1 MKLAQGVLWL
11 RTTGVVLVVLCIW
24 QLSSFSVSAMES
36 TSLADVIE
44 RVKPVVVN
52 ISVGGGN
59 AAPAVAHPERFFD
72 GDQSFEDFFRKF
84 FRRQSFISIEDD
96 RPGTRAMGSGF
107 IVDPSGLVV
116 TNNHVVTGATDVIVT
131 LNDGT
136 QLSAEVVGFDQ
147 KTDLSLLQ
155 VDTDHQLP
163 SAIFGDSDR
172 TRVGDRVFAVGN
184 PFGLQGTVTTGIVS
198 ARGRDIQSGPFDDFL
213 QIDAPINQG
222 NSGGPL
228 FDVAGKVIG
237 VNTAIFS
244 PNGGNVGIGFAI
256 PSGQARPVIEQL
268 RAQGYVDRGWLG
280 VQIQPLN
287 ENIATGLGL
296 KDVVGALVTNVV
308 VDSPAEVAGIESG
321 DVVTTFN
328 GRPIENIRDLTLAVA
343 SAGSEQAVELGVRRG
358 VDVKN
363 IIVRLGDN
371 PENEALFG
379 SRENIGKGTDNTL
392 GLSLV
397 PLPSE
402 VRRRFQIDNTMTGVL
417 VVGTGGY
424 SPGLSPGDVILRV
437 GTEPVANPSDVVE
450 LVATAREKGLSAVV
464 FYVARNSDRRFI
476 AVSLP

>member
-1 MKLAQGVLWL
+1 MKLGQGVLWR
-11 RTTGVVLVVLCIW
+11 RTTGVVVVVLCIW
-24 QLSSFSVSAMES
+24 KLSSFSVSAMES

-59 AAPAVAHPERFFD
+59 AAPAVADPERFFD

-84 FRRQSFISIEDD
+84 FRRQSFVSIEDD
-96 RPGTRAMGSGF
+96 RPGTRAVGSGF

-116 TNNHVVTGATDVIVT
+116 TNNHVVAGATDVIVT

-163 SAIFGDSDR
+163 SAIFGDSDL

-228 FDVAGKVIG
+228 FDVTGKVIG

-268 RAQGYVDRGWLG
+268 RVQGYVDRGWLG
-280 VQIQPLN
+280 VQIQSLD
-287 ENIATGLGL
+287 EDVAVGLGL
-296 KDVVGALVTNVV
+296 DGMVGALVTDVLV
-308 VDSPAEVAGIESG
+308 GSPAEVAGIESG
-321 DVVTTFN
+321 DVVTTFDD
-328 GRPIENIRDLTLAVA
+328 RPIKNIRDLTLAVA
-343 SAGSEQAVELGVRRG
+343 SSSSEQAVELGVQRG
-358 VDVKN
+358 AEFKN
-363 IIVRLGDN
+363 ITVWLGNN
-371 PENEALFG
+371 PENEALLG
-379 SRENIGKGTDNTL
+379 SREKVGKGSDNTL
-392 GLSLV
+392 GLSLG

-402 VRRRFQIDNTMTGVL
+402 VRRRFKIADSMTGVL
-417 VVGTGGY
+417 IVGAGGVP
-424 SPGLSPGDVILRV
+424 SGLSGGDVILRV
-437 GTEPVANPSDVVE
+437 GTEPVANPSDVNA
-450 LVATAREKGLSAVV
+450 LIATARENGQSTVV
-464 FYVARNSDRRFI
+464 FYVARSSGRRFI
-476 AVSLP
+476 AVPLP

>member
-1 MKLAQGVLWL
+1 MKLGQGVLWR

-24 QLSSFSVSAMES
+24 QLSSFPVSAMES

-59 AAPAVAHPERFFD
+59 AAPAVADPERFFD

-84 FRRQSFISIEDD
+84 FRRQSFVSIEDD
-96 RPGTRAMGSGF
+96 RPATRAMGSGF

-116 TNNHVVTGATDVIVT
+116 TNNHVVAGATDVIVT

-163 SAIFGDSDR
+163 SAIFGDSDL

-228 FDVAGKVIG
+228 FDVTGKVIG

-280 VQIQPLN
+280 VQIQSLD
-287 ENIATGLGL
+287 EDIAVGLGL
-296 KDVVGALVTNVV
+296 AGMVGALVTDVL

-321 DVVTTFN
+321 DVVTTFD
-328 GRPIENIRDLTLAVA
+328 GRPIKNIRDLTLAVA
-343 SAGSEQAVELGVRRG
+343 SSGSEQAVELGVQRG
-358 VDVKN
+358 AEFKN
-363 IIVRLGDN
+363 ITVWLGN
-371 PENEALFG
+371 SPGNEALLG
-379 SRENIGKGTDNTL
+379 SREKVAKGPDNTL
-392 GLSLV
+392 GLSLAL
-397 PLPSE
+397 LPAE
-402 VRRRFQIDNTMTGVL
+402 VRRRFQIQDTMTGVL
-417 VVGTGGY
+417 VVGAGGVP
-424 SPGLSPGDVILRV
+424 SGLSRGDVILRV
-437 GTEPVANPSDVVE
+437 GNEPVENPSDVNK
-450 LVATAREKGLSAVV
+450 LIATARENGQSTVV
-464 FYVARNSDRRFI
+464 FYVARSSGRRFI
-476 AVSLP
+476 AVPFP